1 MNFKSLF
8 AVVSIALTLIACDES
23 SSAPAEEVVNPAS
36 SETITSS
43 DAVITSSESTTPT
56 SSAVTIN
63 SSETAIASSETAIAS
78 SESTTPTSSAITV
91 TSSESVAASSESV
104 IASSET
110 AILSSA
116 TVNTNISCTGEISDN
131 EWVAHIDI
139 STQGMTTITESAI
152 SFEGTTMTTKNTSR
166 TDMVMESMCDAF
178 MQISDM
184 GEMADDPEA
193 DAIYGPIVGESEM
206 RCEGSI
212 LILNETRVKTNVTDA
227 DREAAYNDTMTE
239 CKDLRDGKI
248 SIED

>member
-43 DAVITSSESTTPT
+43 DAVITSSESTTPN

-63 SSETAIASSETAIAS
+63 SSETAIAS

-91 TSSESVAASSESV
+91 TSSETVAASSESV

-116 TVNTNISCTGEISDN
+116 TVNTNITCTGEISDN

>member
-63 SSETAIASSETAIAS
+63 SSETAIASSE
-78 SESTTPTSSAITV
+78 STTLTSSAITV
-91 TSSESVAASSESV
+91 TSSETVAASSESV

>member
-56 SSAVTIN
+56 SSA
-63 SSETAIASSETAIAS
+63 
-78 SESTTPTSSAITV
+78 ITV
-91 TSSESVAASSESV
+91 TSSETVAASSESV

-116 TVNTNISCTGEISDN
+116 TVNTSITCTGEISDN

>member
-8 AVVSIALTLIACDES
+8 AVASIALTLIACDES

-63 SSETAIASSETAIAS
+63 SSETAIASSE
-78 SESTTPTSSAITV
+78 STTPTSSAITI
-91 TSSESVAASSESV
+91 TSSETVAASSESV

-116 TVNTNISCTGEISDN
+116 AVNTNVTCTGEISDN

>member
-8 AVVSIALTLIACDES
+8 AVASIALTLIACDES

-63 SSETAIASSETAIAS
+63 SSETAIASSE
-78 SESTTPTSSAITV
+78 STTPTSSAITI
-91 TSSESVAASSESV
+91 TSSETVAASSESV

-116 TVNTNISCTGEISDN
+116 AVNTNVTCTGEISDN
-131 EWVAHIDI
+131 EWVAHINI

>member
-63 SSETAIASSETAIAS
+63 SSETAIASSE
-78 SESTTPTSSAITV
+78 STTPTSSAITV
-91 TSSESVAASSESV
+91 TSSETVAASSESV

-116 TVNTNISCTGEISDN
+116 TVNTNITCTGEISDN

>member
-8 AVVSIALTLIACDES
+8 AVASIALTLIACDES

-63 SSETAIASSETAIAS
+63 SSETAIASSE
-78 SESTTPTSSAITV
+78 STTPTSSAITV
-91 TSSESVAASSESV
+91 TSSETVAASSESV

-116 TVNTNISCTGEISDN
+116 AVNTNITCTGEISDN

>member
-63 SSETAIASSETAIAS
+63 SSETAIASSE
-78 SESTTPTSSAITV
+78 STTPTSSAITV
-91 TSSESVAASSESV
+91 TSSETVAASSESV

-206 RCEGSI
+206 RCDGSI

>member
-8 AVVSIALTLIACDES
+8 AVASIALTLIACDES

-63 SSETAIASSETAIAS
+63 SSETAIASSETA
-78 SESTTPTSSAITV
+78 TPTSSAITI
-91 TSSESVAASSESV
+91 TSSETVAASSESV

-116 TVNTNISCTGEISDN
+116 AVNTNVTCTGEISDN

>member
-43 DAVITSSESTTPT
+43 
-56 SSAVTIN
+56 
-63 SSETAIASSETAIAS
+63 ETVAAS

-91 TSSESVAASSESV
+91 TSSETVAASSESV

-116 TVNTNISCTGEISDN
+116 TVNTNITCTGEISDN